1 MSQAQNPLL
10 ETDHHELPM
19 IRHAFFCLHLAAAAL
34 TGVACRAPSEPDVGQ
49 RLLWKAAG
57 GSIAAPAVAD
67 ATVYFL
73 TVNHTVVALDAGTG
87 TQRWRATVGAGSG
100 PPRGWNLIVAG
111 GNVIAPDEAVYAFDR
126 TTGSPRWVFRTS
138 SGDMPGRFHIST
150 DGSRVFTGSPAG
162 FAYALDAATG
172 SAIWT
177 TELASDNNSVVYS
190 PVVDRGLVAVT
201 LRHFTNPSTG
211 GVVALDAAT
220 GAVRWRRDFPTTG
233 PGRGS
238 GSFGRAGFW
247 RELVIAPSDDG
258 TIYAMNRADGTIAWI
273 SPRPDYEVSFDDQR
287 PVLVVGDVV
296 VVGSDRPV
304 ITGLDASSGAE
315 RWRIANPLG
324 SVSYE
329 MGTDGSR
336 AYVVDAN
343 LSLSAVDAAE
353 GAVLWKIGSR
363 AGDFAPYPVIDG
375 DRVYIGGTSGLYA
388 LRR

>member
-1 MSQAQNPLL
+1 M
-10 ETDHHELPM
+10 HRCELPM
-19 IRHAFFCLHLAAAAL
+19 IRHAFLWMHLGAAAL
-34 TGVACRAPSEPDVGQ
+34 SGVACRAPSEPDSEQ

-57 GSIAAPAVAD
+57 GSIAAPAAAD

-87 TQRWRATVGAGSG
+87 VQRWQAVVGAGNG

-126 TTGSPRWVFRTS
+126 VTGSQRWVFRPS
-138 SGDMPGRFHIST
+138 SADMPGRFHIST

-162 FAYALDAATG
+162 FAYALDPATG

-190 PVVDRGLVAVT
+190 PVVDRGLVVVT

-220 GAVRWRRDFPTTG
+220 GAVRWRRDFPTTA

-258 TIYAMNRADGTIAWI
+258 TIYAMNRSDGTIAWI
-273 SPRPDYEVSFDDQR
+273 APRPDYEVTSDDQR
-287 PVLVVGDVV
+287 PVSVVGDIV

-304 ITGLDASSGAE
+304 LTGLDAASGAE
-315 RWRIANPLG
+315 RWRIPSPYG

-336 AYVVDAN
+336 AYIVYAS
-343 LSLSAVDAAE
+343 LQLSAVDAAA
-353 GAVLWKIGSR
+353 GNVVWTIGSR
-363 AGDFAPYPVIDG
+363 PGEYSPYPIVES
-375 DRVYIGGTSGLYA
+375 DRVFVGGLGGLYA